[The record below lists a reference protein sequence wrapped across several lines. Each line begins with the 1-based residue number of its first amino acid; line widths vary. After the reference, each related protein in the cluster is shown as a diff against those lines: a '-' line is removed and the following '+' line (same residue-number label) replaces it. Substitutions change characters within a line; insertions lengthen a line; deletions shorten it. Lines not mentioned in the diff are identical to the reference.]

1 MVNVTANKSLT
12 GYTYLRIGG
21 AAEWFA
27 EPNNI
32 DELHDLIKWA
42 RSKKISV
49 RIIGAGSNILIADG
63 GVEGLVIS
71 LKIACSNID
80 VSGINITTGSGVML
94 PALAKKA
101 ANSGLSGVEFCIGI
115 PGTVGGALQSNSG
128 TTINSDMSTIV
139 SQVTVLKNG
148 QFKNY
153 SHDDIVWGYRE
164 TSLKS
169 SGDIVIEARFNLVG
183 KSSDAINSNMR
194 ALLASRKATQPT
206 AQPNAGSIFKNPDG
220 DYAGRLIEAAGCK
233 ELSTKN
239 ASVNKL
245 HANFITHNGNAGSDE
260 IVYLITEV
268 QKKVQSAF
276 GIRLNSEIEWWGS
289 EIPPSCFRQV
299 A

>member
-1 MVNVTANKSLT
+1 MVNVVANKSLT

-42 RSKKISV
+42 HEKTLSV

-63 GVEGLVIS
+63 GVGGLVIS
-71 LKIACSNID
+71 LKIACSNIQ
-80 VSGINITTGSGVML
+80 VSGTNITTGSGVML

-101 ANSGLSGVEFCIGI
+101 ANSGLSGAEFCIGI

-128 TTINSDMSTIV
+128 TAANSDMSTIV
-139 SQVTVLKNG
+139 SRVTVLKNG
-148 QFKNY
+148 KFKNY
-153 SHDDIVWGYRE
+153 SHNDIVWGYRE

-206 AQPNAGSIFKNPDG
+206 AEPNAGSIFKNPDG

-233 ELSTKN
+233 ELGTKN

-260 IVYLITEV
+260 IVYLITEI
-268 QKKVQSAF
+268 QKKVQSSF
-276 GIRLNSEIEWWGS
+276 GIRLNPEIEWWGS
-289 EIPPSCFRQV
+289 EVSPSCFDK
-299 A
+299 

>member
-21 AAEWFA
+21 VAEWFA

-42 RSKKISV
+42 HSKKISV
-49 RIIGAGSNILIADG
+49 RIIGAGSNILISDG

-101 ANSGLSGVEFCIGI
+101 ANFGLSGVEFCIGI

-128 TTINSDMSTIV
+128 TTSNSDMSTIV

-183 KSSDAINSNMR
+183 KSINAINSDMR

-206 AQPNAGSIFKNPDG
+206 AEPNAGSIFKNPDG

-233 ELSTKN
+233 ELSTTN

-268 QKKVQSAF
+268 QKKVQAAF

-289 EIPPSCFRQV
+289 EIPPSCFRQIV
-299 A
+299 

>member
-1 MVNVTANKSLT
+1 MVNVVANKSLT

-42 RSKKISV
+42 HEKKLSV

-63 GVEGLVIS
+63 GVGGLVIS
-71 LKIACSNID
+71 LKIACSNIQ
-80 VSGINITTGSGVML
+80 VSGTHITTGSGVML

-101 ANSGLSGVEFCIGI
+101 ANSGLSGAEFCIGI

-128 TTINSDMSTIV
+128 TAAHSDMSTIV

-148 QFKNY
+148 QLENY
-153 SHDDIVWGYRE
+153 YHDDIVWGYRQ

-169 SGDIVIEARFNLVG
+169 SGDVVIEARFDLVG
-183 KSSDAINSNMR
+183 KSNDAIHSKMR

-206 AQPNAGSIFKNPDG
+206 AEPNVGSVFKNPDG

-233 ELSTKN
+233 GLGTKN
-239 ASVNKL
+239 ASVSKL
-245 HANFITHNGNAGSDE
+245 HANFITHNGNAGSNE
-260 IVYLITEV
+260 IVYLITEM
-268 QKKVQSAF
+268 QQKVQSSF
-276 GIRLNSEIEWWGS
+276 GIRLSPEIEWWGS
-289 EIPPSCFRQV
+289 EAPPSCFDK
-299 A
+299 

>member
-21 AAEWFA
+21 MAEWFA

-42 RSKKISV
+42 HSKKISV

-101 ANSGLSGVEFCIGI
+101 ANFGLSGVEFCIGI

-128 TTINSDMSTIV
+128 TTSNSDMSTIV

-183 KSSDAINSNMR
+183 KSIDAINSDMR

-206 AQPNAGSIFKNPDG
+206 AEPNAGSIFKNPDG

-233 ELSTKN
+233 ELSTTN

-268 QKKVQSAF
+268 QKKVQAAF

-289 EIPPSCFRQV
+289 EIPPSCFRQIV
-299 A
+299 